1 MMKAILD
8 EAESLNRHGD
18 TLQELKDIADE
29 TGDTTITFVC
39 AIIPFS
45 ISSILVL
52 RLACFLSS
60 ASCCCSSVKVLPSDL
75 Y

>member
-1 MMKAILD
+1 MPNIIDLTNQRFGNLTVIRDEKKVILD

-29 TGDTTITFVC
+29 TGDTTIFKRFNNT
-39 AIIPFS
+39 
-45 ISSILVL
+45 
-52 RLACFLSS
+52 
-60 ASCCCSSVKVLPSDL
+60 SC